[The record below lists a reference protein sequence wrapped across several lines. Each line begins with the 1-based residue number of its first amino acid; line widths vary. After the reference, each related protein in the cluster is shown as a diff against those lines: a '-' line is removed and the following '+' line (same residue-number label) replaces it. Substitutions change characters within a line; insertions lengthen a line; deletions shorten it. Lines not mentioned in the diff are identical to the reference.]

1 MSELWDNVE
10 ALLFTLLF
18 MAIGTSHRATPH
30 LLVAAHTLAMI
41 CAFEAH
47 IRALLTR
54 VIVIN
59 DYGRMA
65 FPTRGSRS
73 LWAMVVTFRAIAGNI
88 GMLAV

>member
-1 MSELWDNVE
+1 MDSVE
-10 ALLFTLLF
+10 ALLFSLLF
-18 MAIGTSHRATPH
+18 MAIGASHWAALH

-41 CAFEAH
+41 CAFEAY
-47 IRALLTR
+47 IRALFTR

-65 FPTRGSRS
+65 FPTRGGRS
-73 LWAMVVTFRAIAGNI
+73 LWAMVVTCRAIAGNI